1 MRFVAFTKEK
11 HSIKLYKTMFSIT
24 WLYKKMP
31 GWHTNICTTLY
42 KEPHTPLQ
50 LKLCTVIQVYLM
62 IRQSHNGHMTHHV
75 YYLIYTCG
83 IIKFCGGTFLCEFR
97 RLAVPWILMPMNV
110 SSIYL
115 EQWSMTLYVYE
126 CVSCR
131 KNNNNILC
139 THKWFHSI

>member
-1 MRFVAFTKEK
+1 MLSCRRIWSVLSHSKNKCNFMSSFLNNKRNCFALSAGLVRFVAFTKEK

-42 KEPHTPLQ
+42 KEPHTHTPYTPLQ

-62 IRQSHNGHMTHHV
+62 IRLSHNGHMTHHV

-83 IIKFCGGTFLCEFR
+83 IIKFCGAPFVCEFR
-97 RLAVPWILMPMNV
+97 RLAVP
-110 SSIYL
+110 
-115 EQWSMTLYVYE
+115 
-126 CVSCR
+126 
-131 KNNNNILC
+131 
-139 THKWFHSI
+139 